1 MGGRMGKERR
11 RAFRNVPPQQNLLLA
26 ATRRSKYFALLK
38 NRFLLAK
45 CIATGAFSF
54 PTPFLI
60 YFFLT
65 GINAGEVTYLNRLL
79 LILILLL
86 AGALVGV
93 AFYYKDSALTALK
106 DWYPSQKT

>member
-1 MGGRMGKERR
+1 MGKKGR
-11 RAFRNVPPQQNLLLA
+11 RAFRKVPSQQNLLLA
-26 ATRRSKYFALLK
+26 APRRSKYFTPLK

-45 CIATGAFSF
+45 CIATGAFTF

-60 YFFLT
+60 CFYLA
-65 GINAGEVTYLNRLL
+65 GVNAGQVEYRSRLL

-93 AFYYKDSALTALK
+93 AFYYKDSALTAIK
-106 DWYPSQKT
+106 DWYPSEKT